1 MKRNR
6 LFIAE
11 LTSWLKSHPRLFH
24 HDRLRTLSN
33 YERFV
38 VSGGG
43 RPFIELAMASA
54 ENRKNVLV
62 LGAFRGDSI
71 KQWLSDGRTEIVAFE
86 PVQEFL
92 VTLGQRFGSDKRV
105 TIIPAAAGS
114 YEGQAT
120 FAISEDRSGSLLAS
134 RGPTSIKSTVQV
146 LDFDNWLASSGQKF
160 GVTEI
165 NIEGAE
171 YELIQSLSA
180 DSLRALGAIMIQF
193 HNFESHS
200 ENLLSDAETRLEQ
213 THFKALDI
221 KFVWSLWLLK
231 F

>member
-11 LTSWLKSHPRLFH
+11 FTSWLKSHPRLFD
-24 HDRLRTLSN
+24 HDRLRILNN
-33 YERFV
+33 YERFLV
-38 VSGGG
+38 AGGE
-43 RPFIELAMASA
+43 RPFIELAMAAA
-54 ENRKNVLV
+54 ESRKNVLV

-71 KQWLSDGRTEIVAFE
+71 KQWLEDGRTEIVAFE
-86 PVQEFL
+86 PVQDFL
-92 VTLGQRFGSDKRV
+92 ETLGQRFGSDKRV

-114 YEGQAT
+114 FEGETT
-120 FAISEDRSGSLLAS
+120 FAVSEDRSGSLLAS
-134 RGPTSIKSTVQV
+134 GAQTRKSVVKV

-171 YELIQSLSA
+171 YELIQSLSV
-180 DSLRALGAIMIQF
+180 DSLRKLGAIMIQF

-200 ENLLSDAETRLEQ
+200 EDLLSDAETRLEQ
-213 THFKALDI
+213 THFKALDV

-231 F
+231 S